1 MSKRILGISFST
13 RMVGLAVL
21 ESTTLIE
28 YSVKFYK
35 EKWSSAKME
44 TILTSLT
51 SAVKN
56 YNISHIV
63 LSIPPVYFHRKPLEE
78 FWVEIVAHINTLR
91 LPYTM
96 YRLAALQYLIG
107 SEERMTR
114 KLLMEV
120 LTGMYPEL
128 GFYAKIERRSKNKYY
143 YKMFE
148 AVAAAT
154 LYTQKGDT
162 EIYTGEDSMM

>member
-21 ESTTLIE
+21 ESTTLID

-44 TILTSLT
+44 TILASLT

-63 LSIPPVYFHRKPLEE
+63 LSIPPIYVNARPSEE
-78 FWVEIVAHINTLR
+78 LWPEIVAHFGTLNI
-91 LPYTM
+91 PYTM
-96 YRLAALQYLIG
+96 CRLAELQYLIG
-107 SEERMTR
+107 NEERLTR
-114 KLLMEV
+114 NLLMEV
-120 LTGMYPEL
+120 LTTLYPEL

-154 LYTQKGDT
+154 LYLQKGD
-162 EIYTGEDSMM
+162 EG